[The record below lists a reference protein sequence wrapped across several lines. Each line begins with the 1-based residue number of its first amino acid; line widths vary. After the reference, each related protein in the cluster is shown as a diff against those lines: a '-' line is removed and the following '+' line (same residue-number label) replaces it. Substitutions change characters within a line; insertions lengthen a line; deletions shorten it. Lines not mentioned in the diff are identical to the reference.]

1 MQFHDD
7 VHVEDLESSK
17 KNKICEKTKREIESN
32 KINSNL
38 VSGKWLDGEGCK
50 KVCSKWTLILEP
62 ITEYEMRSQNLL
74 DLIVPRRETT
84 LFLGGGDRKKVLYR
98 STSLEILE

>member
-38 VSGKWLDGEGCK
+38 VSGKWL
-50 KVCSKWTLILEP
+50 VRW
-62 ITEYEMRSQNLL
+62 
-74 DLIVPRRETT
+74 RR
-84 LFLGGGDRKKVLYR
+84 L
-98 STSLEILE
+98 